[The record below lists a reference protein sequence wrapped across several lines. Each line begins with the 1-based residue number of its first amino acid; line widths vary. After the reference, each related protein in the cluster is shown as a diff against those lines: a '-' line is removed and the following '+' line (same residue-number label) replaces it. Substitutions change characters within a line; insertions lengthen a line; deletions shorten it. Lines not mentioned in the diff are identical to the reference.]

1 MCVLHEIEPFLLT
14 KPIAVFAE
22 EKSQNYFSLLFSLF
36 TAFSFS
42 FSYLFLSSHSLFI
55 LHPFSLSPPP
65 FPTVLYTSFPPPSLL
80 LPFPP
85 YCIRPS
91 PLLPLSDPLPQGII
105 PPLVVQCVGYIN
117 RDSVLREPGLFRIP
131 GDVATIRRIRSDF
144 VRGVSCVCESAIE
157 EVTFSNTFGP
167 ECVRMTEMA
176 ILCI

>member
-1 MCVLHEIEPFLLT
+1 MKLSLSCSQNLLLYLLRKNLRTIFLSFSHCSLHSPFPSPISFSLHIPFLYSI
-14 KPIAVFAE
+14 P
-22 EKSQNYFSLLFSLF
+22 
-36 TAFSFS
+36 
-42 FSYLFLSSHSLFI
+42 FLS
-55 LHPFSLSPPP
+55 P
-65 FPTVLYTSFPPPSLL
+65 L
-80 LPFPP
+80 LPFPL

-157 EVTFSNTFGP
+157 SHLLQHIWPRGCEDD
-167 ECVRMTEMA
+167 
-176 ILCI
+176 